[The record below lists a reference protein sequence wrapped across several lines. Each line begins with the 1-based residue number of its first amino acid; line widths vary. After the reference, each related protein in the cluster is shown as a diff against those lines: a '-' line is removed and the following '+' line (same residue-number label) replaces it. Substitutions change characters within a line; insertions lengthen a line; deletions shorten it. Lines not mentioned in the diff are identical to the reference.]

1 MNNFSSVN
9 FISSKLHIFEVSFK
23 SVVFAMDIICFK
35 RTNNNSI
42 LFLEL
47 ISIWAICLNSI
58 FFFSIV
64 VSNLLSTSF
73 SLFSFSL
80 SLSLPLI
87 LLLSLS
93 GALLSGLSTSILFS
107 LLLLLSVFLSSFF
120 LLSSLLLSLFIFSL
134 FSFFDFLSSIS
145 ICLYFS
151 LRVLALLNSSV
162 DEFNFLLI

>member
-9 FISSKLHIFEVSFK
+9 FISNKLHIFEVSFK

-80 SLSLPLI
+80 SLSLSLA

-93 GALLSGLSTSILFS
+93 GGLLSTLSTSILFS
-107 LLLLLSVFLSSFF
+107 LLLLSVFLSSFL
-120 LLSSLLLSLFIFSL
+120 LLSSPLLSLFIFSL